1 VGEAIPGQDSA
12 RIATSVILEHLL
24 NEAPGDTVTLAWLI
38 GALRQRSFGLVMLLM
53 ALVALVP
60 GGSTVIGVLLIFPAV
75 QMILARES
83 PSLPRFIASRRIST
97 ERIARVCRRA
107 AACLR
112 WVETFSKPRWQT
124 PIQATKR
131 VVGFVVLLLA
141 PTLVWP
147 FPFSQIIPALVIM
160 LLALAYLEEDGV
172 LLCVALAAA
181 LVSLAITGATVW
193 AGIKV
198 TDWLAPL
205 FNL

>member
-1 VGEAIPGQDSA
+1 VGEATPGQDGA
-12 RIATSVILEHLL
+12 RIATSVILEQLL
-24 NEAPGDTVTLAWLI
+24 NAAPSDTVTLAWLI

-97 ERIARVCRRA
+97 ARIARVSLRA
-107 AACLR
+107 AAFLR

-124 PIQATKR
+124 PFQATKR

-181 LVSLAITGATVW
+181 LVSLAITAATVW

-198 TDWLAPL
+198 TDWLTPL